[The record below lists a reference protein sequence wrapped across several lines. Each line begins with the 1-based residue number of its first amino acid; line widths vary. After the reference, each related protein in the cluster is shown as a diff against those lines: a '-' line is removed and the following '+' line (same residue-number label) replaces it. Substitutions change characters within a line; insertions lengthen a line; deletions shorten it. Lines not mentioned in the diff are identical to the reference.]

1 MEETKV
7 EVGETT
13 TIEESV
19 KAEEVLK
26 EEKETVAKT
35 KDTKKKDVLTE
46 QLFKFL
52 RVAFVTLSI
61 VFVILFVVIFITS
74 KIEGLFAKG
83 EEKKEEFFAP
93 EVTNIMISQKLE
105 TISEL
110 TTAKLACTGVVY
122 YEEGKIPV
130 LTQKSFCMKYS
141 AEVRAGI
148 DVADIIIS
156 VSDDKVDLVIPK
168 AKVGDDDIIIS
179 ADSIVFFNE
188 DKALFNWEDK
198 SDALD
203 AITDAAKD
211 IKENADLGSLEKQAT
226 EQAESLIVNLLED
239 AIGDRTLCIR
249 YQ

>member
-7 EVGETT
+7 EVVETAT
-13 TIEESV
+13 MEESV
-19 KAEEVLK
+19 KVE
-26 EEKETVAKT
+26 
-35 KDTKKKDVLTE
+35 DTKKKDILAE

-61 VFVILFVVIFITS
+61 VFVILFVVIFTTS
-74 KIEGLFAKG
+74 KIEGLFKKG
-83 EEKKEEFFAP
+83 EEKKEDFFAP

-122 YEEGKIPV
+122 YEQGKIPV

-148 DVADIIIS
+148 DVADIIIN

-168 AKVGDDDIIIS
+168 AKVEDDDIIIS

-198 SDALD
+198 QDAMD
-203 AITDAAKD
+203 AISDAAKD
-211 IKENADLGSLEKQAT
+211 IKENADLNSLEKQAT
-226 EQAESLIVNLLED
+226 AQAESLIVNLLED
-239 AIGDRTLCIR
+239 AIGDRILCIR